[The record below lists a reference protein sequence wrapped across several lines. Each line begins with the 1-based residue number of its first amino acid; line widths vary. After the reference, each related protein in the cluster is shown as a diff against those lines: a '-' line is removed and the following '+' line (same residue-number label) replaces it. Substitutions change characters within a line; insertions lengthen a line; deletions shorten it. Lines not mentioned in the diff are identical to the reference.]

1 MEILHTIHY
10 TGAFIIAKYQSTL
23 TNHMGKSNESVIST
37 HLVKLQ
43 IEEYNNV
50 EFLNHELIYKQVYP
64 KKPIIYDPKDK
75 ITIKKNI

>member
-1 MEILHTIHY
+1 MEILHIIQY
-10 TGAFIIAKYQSTL
+10 TLYQSTL
-23 TNHMGKSNESVIST
+23 TNYVGNSNELVIST
-37 HLVKLQ
+37 LHLVKLQ